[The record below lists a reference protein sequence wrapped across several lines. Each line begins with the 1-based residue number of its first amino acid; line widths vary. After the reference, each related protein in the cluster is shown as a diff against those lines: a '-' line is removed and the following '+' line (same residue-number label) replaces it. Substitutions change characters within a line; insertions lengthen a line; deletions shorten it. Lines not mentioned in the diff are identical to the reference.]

1 MAFDYVL
8 IDTNEQMLQLLDA
21 VSGDDSVGIDTE
33 ADSLHHY
40 REKLCLIQICAGG
53 QQWIIDP
60 LVGGLTMAPLM
71 DLLAG
76 RELVLHGAD
85 YDLRLLWRT
94 YGFRPSRI
102 FDTMI
107 AAQLLGW
114 PQYGLAASVQ
124 RVVGIELSKHGQRA
138 DWSRRPLTEK
148 LLCYAACDT
157 RYLRPLI
164 ERQREEL
171 TRLGRLDWHRDSCR
185 RVMAGACSEQTA
197 DQREAWRLKGG
208 RHLRG
213 RAAAIMRELWRWRED
228 TARRLDRPP
237 FKILGSEYILE
248 WATYVADHP
257 DATVQD
263 GPEPPRG
270 LHEGRLASFQRA
282 LEKAL
287 NMPPGLWPGEP
298 HLDQCRRCR
307 RVPEDLLRR
316 VLTVRDGLARELG
329 IEPGILASRE
339 ALNHLLLKH
348 IEGYSNERR
357 PEGPGL
363 MKWQHDLLAPHLAPI
378 FEEQFQELPP
388 APDQ

>member
-1 MAFDYVL
+1 MAEDYVL
-8 IDTNEQMLQLLDA
+8 IDNNEQMLQLLEA

-40 REKLCLIQICAGG
+40 REKLCLIQLCAGG
-53 QQWIIDP
+53 RQWIVDP
-60 LVGGLTMAPLM
+60 LAGGLPVAPLM
-71 DLLAG
+71 ELLAG
-76 RELVLHGAD
+76 REIVLHGAD

-94 YGFRPSRI
+94 YGFKPGRI

-114 PQYGLAASVQ
+114 PQYGLAASVA

-148 LLCYAACDT
+148 LLCYAASDT
-157 RYLRPLI
+157 RYLRPLV
-164 ERQREEL
+164 EHQRAEL
-171 TRLGRLDWHRDSCR
+171 ARLGRVEWHRESCR
-185 RVMAGACSEQTA
+185 RVMAGACSEQPP

-213 RAAAIMRELWRWRED
+213 RAAAVMRELWRWREEI
-228 TARRLDRPP
+228 ARRLDRPP
-237 FKILGSEYILE
+237 FKVLGSEYILA
-248 WATYVADHP
+248 WATFIAEHP
-257 DATVQD
+257 GQIED

-270 LHEGRLASFQRA
+270 LHEGRLASFYKA
-282 LEKAL
+282 LERGLK
-287 NMPPGLWPGEP
+287 MPSSQWPGEP
-298 HLDQCRRCR
+298 HPDQCRRCR

-316 VLTVRDGLARELG
+316 VLQTRDGLARELG

-339 ALNHLLLKH
+339 ALTQLLLSH
-348 IEGYSNERR
+348 IEGFNGDRHAA
-357 PEGPGL
+357 EGPCL
-363 MKWQHDLLAPHLAPI
+363 MRWQHEALAPPLAPI
-378 FEEQFQELPP
+378 FESQFQDLPP

>member
-1 MAFDYVL
+1 MAEDYVL
-8 IDTNEQMLQLLDA
+8 IDNNERMLRLLEA
-21 VSGDDSVGIDTE
+21 VTGDDSVGIDTE

-40 REKLCLIQICAGG
+40 REKLCLIQLCAGG
-53 QQWIIDP
+53 RQWIVDP
-60 LVGGLTMAPLM
+60 LVGGLTAAPLIE
-71 DLLAG
+71 LLAG

-94 YGFRPSRI
+94 YGFKPSRI

-114 PQYGLAASVQ
+114 PQYGLAASVA

-164 ERQREEL
+164 ECQREEL
-171 TRLGRLDWHRDSCR
+171 ARLGRIEWHRETCR
-185 RVMAGACSEQTA
+185 RVMAGACSEQTP
-197 DQREAWRLKGG
+197 DQRENWRLKGG

-213 RAAAIMRELWRWRED
+213 RAAAVMHELWRWRED
-228 TARRLDRPP
+228 VARRLDRPP
-237 FKILGSEYILE
+237 FKVLGSEYILE
-248 WATYVADHP
+248 WAMFVANHP
-257 DATVQD
+257 GEIED

-270 LHEGRLASFQRA
+270 LHEGRLTSFYRA

-287 NMPPGLWPGEP
+287 KMPSSQWPGEP
-298 HLDQCRRCR
+298 RSDQCRRCR
-307 RVPEDLLRR
+307 RVPDELMRR
-316 VLTVRDGLARELG
+316 VLQARDGLARELG
-329 IEPGILASRE
+329 IEPGVLASRE
-339 ALNHLLLKH
+339 ALNQLLLSH
-348 IEGYSNERR
+348 IEGYSGERHA
-357 PEGPGL
+357 EGPVL
-363 MKWQHDLLAPHLAPI
+363 MRWQHDVLAPRLAPI
-378 FEEQFQELPP
+378 FEDRFQDLPP